1 MVTTQAKL
9 TYEDYL
15 ELPDDKRY
23 EIIDG
28 ELYEM
33 TAPTVRHQVLIGNL
47 FIIFKPH
54 VRSRGLGSVYISPID
69 VIFAESDI
77 VQPDLVFVAESRR
90 HIIQDHAIV
99 GAPDLVIEILS
110 PSTAAHDRNRKADL
124 YARYG
129 VEEYWMVDTQTE
141 AIEIRRLGDAGYD
154 GSAEIHDSGV
164 ISTTL
169 IPGLEVR
176 LDDVFAQD

>member
-1 MVTTQAKL
+1 MVIAQTKL
-9 TYEDYL
+9 TYQDYV
-15 ELPDDKRY
+15 ELPDDRRY

-33 TAPTVRHQVLIGNL
+33 TAPTLRHQDILLDLG
-47 FIIFKPH
+47 IIFKPH
-54 VRSRGLGSVYISPID
+54 VLANGLGRVYVSPVD
-69 VIFAESDI
+69 VIFTTNDI
-77 VQPDLVFVAESRR
+77 VQPDLVFVSEARR

-110 PSTAAHDRNRKADL
+110 PSTAANDRNRKADL
-124 YARYG
+124 YELHG
-129 VEEYWMVDTQTE
+129 VAEYWMVDMETE
-141 AIEIRRLGDAGYD
+141 TIEVRRLRGGEYGDGETY
-154 GSAEIHDSGV
+154 ESGFV
-164 ISTTL
+164 STPL

>member
-1 MVTTQAKL
+1 MVNTQVRL
-9 TYEDYL
+9 TYQDYL
-15 ELPDDKRY
+15 DLPDDERY

-33 TAPTVRHQVLIGNL
+33 TAPTVRHQVLLGNL
-47 FIIFKPH
+47 FIIFKLH
-54 VRSRGLGSVYISPID
+54 VRRQRLGRVYMAPID
-69 VIFAESDI
+69 VIFAQNDI

-90 HIIQDHAIV
+90 HIIEDHAIV

-129 VEEYWMVDTQTE
+129 VAEYWMVDTETE
-141 AIEIRRLGDAGYD
+141 TIEIRRLGDAGY
-154 GSAEIHDSGV
+154 SPAEIYDSGV
-164 ISTTL
+164 LSTSVV
-169 IPGLEVR
+169 PGLQVE
-176 LDDVFAQD
+176 LADVFAQD

>member
-1 MVTTQAKL
+1 MVNTQVRL
-9 TYEDYL
+9 TYQDYL

-28 ELYEM
+28 ELFEM
-33 TAPTVRHQVLIGNL
+33 SSPTFRHQVLLGNL
-47 FIIFKPH
+47 HLIFGPY
-54 VRSRGLGSVYISPID
+54 VRGNLLGIVLFAPID
-69 VIFAESDI
+69 VILAESDI
-77 VQPDLVFVAESRR
+77 VQPDLVFVSESRR

-129 VEEYWMVDTQTE
+129 VAEYWMADTETE
-141 AIEIRRLGDAGYD
+141 TIEIRRLGDAGY
-154 GSAEIHDSGV
+154 GPAEIHYSGI
-164 ISTTL
+164 ISTAL
-169 IPGLEVR
+169 IPGLEIR
-176 LDDVFAQD
+176 LADVFAQD

>member
-1 MVTTQAKL
+1 MFNTQVRL
-9 TYEDYL
+9 TYEDYV
-15 ELPDDKRY
+15 EFPDDKRY

-33 TAPTVRHQVLIGNL
+33 TAPTVRHQVLLGNL

-54 VRSRGLGSVYISPID
+54 VRRQRLGSVYMAPID
-69 VIFAESDI
+69 VIFAENDI
-77 VQPDLVFVAESRR
+77 AQPDLVFVSESRR
-90 HIIQDHAIV
+90 NIIQDHAIV

-129 VEEYWMVDTQTE
+129 VAEYWMVHPETE
-141 AIEIRRLGDAGYD
+141 TVEVRRLRDGEYGDASIYESD
-154 GSAEIHDSGV
+154 LV
-164 ISTTL
+164 STPL
-169 IPGLEVR
+169 IPGL
-176 LDDVFAQD
+176 DVALADIFAQD

>member
-1 MVTTQAKL
+1 MVNTQVRL
-9 TYEDYL
+9 TYEDYV
-15 ELPDDKRY
+15 ELPDDRRY

-33 TAPTVRHQVLIGNL
+33 TAPTVRHQALLGNL

-54 VRSRGLGSVYISPID
+54 VRRHGLGSVYMSPID
-69 VIFAESDI
+69 VIFAENDI
-77 VQPDLVFVAESRR
+77 VQPDLIFVAEARR
-90 HIIQDHAIV
+90 GIIRDHAIV

-124 YARYG
+124 YARYS
-129 VEEYWMVDTQTE
+129 VAEYWMVDTETE
-141 AIEIRRLGDAGYD
+141 TIEIRRLGDTGY
-154 GSAEIHDSGV
+154 GPAEIHDSG
-164 ISTTL
+164 ILSTIL

-176 LDDVFAQD
+176 LGDVFAQD

>member
-1 MVTTQAKL
+1 MVNTQVRL
-9 TYEDYL
+9 TYEDYV

-33 TAPTVRHQVLIGNL
+33 TAPTLRHQVLLGNL

-54 VRSRGLGSVYISPID
+54 VRRQRLGSVYMAPVD
-69 VIFAESDI
+69 VIFAGGDI
-77 VQPDLVFVAESRR
+77 VQPDLVFVSEARR
-90 HIIQDHAIV
+90 HIMQDHAIV

-110 PSTAAHDRNRKADL
+110 PSTAAHDRNRKTDL

-129 VEEYWMVDTQTE
+129 VAEYWMVDTETE
-141 AIEIRRLGDAGYD
+141 TIEVRRLRDGEYGDA
-154 GSAEIHDSGV
+154 EIYDSGLV
-164 ISTTL
+164 STPL
-169 IPGLEVR
+169 IPGIEVR
-176 LDDVFAQD
+176 LEDVFAQD

>member
-1 MVTTQAKL
+1 MVNTQVRL
-9 TYEDYL
+9 TYQDYV

-33 TAPTVRHQVLIGNL
+33 TAPTVRHQVLLGNL

-54 VRSRGLGSVYISPID
+54 VRSRRLGSVYMAPID
-69 VIFAESDI
+69 VIFAEDAI
-77 VQPDLVFVAESRR
+77 VQPDLVFVSEARR
-90 HIIQDHAIV
+90 HIMQDHAIV

-110 PSTAAHDRNRKADL
+110 PSTVAHDRNRKADL

-129 VEEYWMVDTQTE
+129 VAEYWMVDTETE
-141 AIEIRRLGDAGYD
+141 TIEVRRLRDGEYGDA
-154 GSAEIHDSGV
+154 EIYDSGFV
-164 ISTTL
+164 CSPL
-169 IPGLEVR
+169 IPGLEVG

>member
-1 MVTTQAKL
+1 MVNTQVRL
-9 TYEDYL
+9 TYEDYV
-15 ELPDDKRY
+15 ELPDDRRY

-33 TAPTVRHQVLIGNL
+33 TAPTVRHQDILLNL
-47 FIIFKPH
+47 GIIFKPH
-54 VRSRGLGSVYISPID
+54 VRGHRIGKVYVAPID
-69 VIFAESDI
+69 VIFAEDAI

-129 VEEYWMVDTQTE
+129 VGEYWMVNTE
-141 AIEIRRLGDAGYD
+141 METIEIRRLGDAGY
-154 GSAEIHDSGV
+154 EPVETLVHGV
-164 ISTTL
+164 ASTSL

>member
-1 MVTTQAKL
+1 MVNTQVRL
-9 TYEDYL
+9 TYEDYVK
-15 ELPDDKRY
+15 LPDDGRY

-28 ELYEM
+28 ELYKM
-33 TAPTVRHQVLIGNL
+33 TAPTVRHQDILLNL
-47 FIIFKPH
+47 GIIFKPH
-54 VRSRGLGSVYISPID
+54 VRGNRIGKVYVAPID
-69 VIFAESDI
+69 VIFAEDAI
-77 VQPDLVFVAESRR
+77 VQPDLVFVSESRR

-129 VEEYWMVDTQTE
+129 VPEYWIVDTETE
-141 AIEIRRLGDAGYD
+141 TVEIRRLEDTSYGPVETHG
-154 GSAEIHDSGV
+154 SGV
-164 ISTTL
+164 VSTSL